1 MNNTDAKPTIL
12 IVDDIETNLQILGTI
27 LSENGYELMIAQS
40 GLETIDIL
48 KDAKPDLI
56 LLDVMMPEL
65 DGYETA
71 KLIKSNPK
79 TSEIPIIFI
88 TAKAETNDI
97 VKGFDVGAVDYIT
110 KPFQSCELL
119 ARVNTHLNLKF
130 AKEKLIEM
138 NNVRN
143 KFFSIISHDL
153 RGPFSGL
160 IGLSEL
166 LAEDSDKMSVEEV
179 KHTGTILNKSA
190 KIVFELLENLLEWSR
205 SQLGTMPFTLY
216 ILDPKEYVEKALI
229 LWENK
234 AKEKNITLESIV
246 DTKNFVYAD
255 NYMLNTILRNFIGNA
270 LKFTP
275 IGGKIICGATD
286 CEDPKFMKFYIKD
299 NGIGIKQEDQDKLF
313 RIDQKYVRQGTNNEL
328 GTGLGL
334 ILVKELV
341 EKHNGKVWFESEEG
355 VGTTFYFTLPIQNN

>member
-1 MNNTDAKPTIL
+1 MNDQERKPLIL
-12 IVDDIETNLQILGTI
+12 IVDDIESNLQILGTV
-27 LSENGYELMIAQS
+27 LEAKGYELMIAQS
-40 GLETIDIL
+40 GYDAIDIL
-48 KDAKPDLI
+48 KEVKPDLI
-56 LLDVMMPEL
+56 LLDVMMPEI
-65 DGYETA
+65 DGFETA
-71 KLIKSNPK
+71 KIIKNNPE
-79 TSEIPIIFI
+79 TNEIPIIFI

-97 VKGFDVGAVDYIT
+97 VKGFEVGAADYIT
-110 KPFQSCELL
+110 KPFQSSELL

-130 AKEKLIEM
+130 AKEKLFEM

-143 KFFSIISHDL
+143 KFFSIIAHDL

-166 LAEDSDKMSVEEV
+166 LADDSDKMTVEDV
-179 KHTGTILNKSA
+179 KNTGKVLHKSS
-190 KIVFELLENLLEWSR
+190 KIVFELLENLLEWSQ
-205 SQLGTMPFTLY
+205 SQLGTMPFTLH

-229 LWENK
+229 LYENM
-234 AKEKNITLESIV
+234 ASEKNITLESSV

-270 LKFTP
+270 IKFTSE
-275 IGGKIICGATD
+275 GGKIICGATD
-286 CEDPKFMKFYIKD
+286 CEDTNFIKFFIKD
-299 NGIGIKQEDQDKLF
+299 NGIGIKQEDQEKLF
-313 RIDQKYVRQGTNNEL
+313 KIDQKFARQGTNNEL

-355 VGTTFYFTLPIQNN
+355 KGTTFYFTLPIQNN